1 LDNIKMAK
9 SYLRQAEERF
19 SANSLHQ
26 NFYENWL
33 PEETV
38 KDGMENVRK
47 FVKRIKEL
55 IK

>member
-1 LDNIKMAK
+1 MDNIKMAK

-26 NFYENWL
+26 NFYENL
-33 PEETV
+33 PEKTV